1 MSRQEVKTLRVIAE
15 RIENAAGGTPV
26 IAGLAAS
33 NTLSVTNLDVGASG
47 TAGTLDVFPA
57 TASKGKFSIAVG
69 DQTGD
74 TTVTMA
80 VQEMGQATTVAVPD
94 PGAAAGYLVMT
105 SAALALAEADVLQGA
120 TAGTQVAGKA
130 VVADANINIGVV
142 KATALHIG
150 TSGAET
156 QVTSTAA
163 ELNILDGVTAT
174 TAEIN
179 FAADASAQAETITA
193 AGAVSVLLKTSN
205 LELVG
210 AGAVT
215 LDVPNAIMAGQIKT
229 IRMTADNGDVTM
241 ALTNVNN
248 VAGASAGT
256 TCTFDAVGDTII
268 LAACGA
274 KWVVI
279 GISGAAIT

>member
-1 MSRQEVKTLRVIAE
+1 
-15 RIENAAGGTPV
+15 
-26 IAGLAAS
+26 
-33 NTLSVTNLDVGASG
+33 
-47 TAGTLDVFPA
+47 
-57 TASKGKFSIAVG
+57 
-69 DQTGD
+69 
-74 TTVTMA
+74 MA